1 LAISNRDVFFLV
13 WQRDKG
19 FDRRVFEKQMSVLRG
34 QILNLCQ
41 ALKENKTPL
50 QLVQMP
56 CVLVERKKFK
66 YEKYV
71 LETTLRNDE
80 PLTSNPQRLHQTTTP
95 SNAYGNFDIT
105 SVDQN
110 HQLDVNPHMHS
121 EMHYTQK
128 FSAKAPLFSCW

>member
-1 LAISNRDVFFLV
+1 LFCLFEK
-13 WQRDKG
+13 RDKG
-19 FDRRVFEKQMSVLRG
+19 FDRRLFEKQMSVLRG

-66 YEKYV
+66 YEKYI
-71 LETTLRNDE
+71 LETPLRNDE
-80 PLTSNPQRLHQTTTP
+80 PLTTNHPTRLTNTP
-95 SNAYGNFDIT
+95 SHAYGNFEVI
-105 SVDQN
+105 SIEQN
-110 HQLDVNPHMHS
+110 QPLDVSPRMHS